1 VNTADVERLIEEGV
15 RDARAEV
22 RTPRNPDDDAHFA
35 AVVVSPA
42 FEGESLVER
51 HQRVHDALGE
61 HVTDS
66 TVVAIGMLAGVYMFI
81 ARFLDALNVGVEDAF
96 TAEIPLP

>member
-1 VNTADVERLIEEGV
+1 MNTADVERLIEEGV

-61 HVTDS
+61 HMTEEIH
-66 TVVAIGMLAGVYMFI
+66 AIELTTYTPEEY
-81 ARFLDALNVGVEDAF
+81 ED
-96 TAEIPLP
+96 